1 MIAKATAQFQL
12 PPIDIATHLLA
23 NPNLTVPRE
32 IIHGLLHPGTKG
44 LLAGTS
50 KVGKTWGLLDLAASV
65 ATGTPFLKWT
75 TTQGK
80 VLFVNLEIQRAFIKD
95 RVQIIKE
102 RKGLD
107 NLDNLE
113 VWTLRGQALEFE
125 EVLEEMIKRAKDR
138 KYAVVIVDPVYK
150 AMIGRSENTA
160 SGVGVLCH
168 NLEQVAVETGAAVV
182 YCHHFTKGNQA
193 NKKAMDRMSGSG
205 VFARD
210 ADSIITLTEH
220 AEENCYSVEM
230 TLRNLPPQAPF
241 VVQWKFPL
249 MVVREDLD
257 PADLKGVDRGEGN
270 GNPDHLLAIPPGMAV
285 PEEESSTT
293 SPSPAATSST
303 ALP

>member
-1 MIAKATAQFQL
+1 MIAKATPQFRW
-12 PPIDIATHLLA
+12 PPIDIARHLLA
-23 NPNLTVPRE
+23 NPNLVVPPA
-32 IIHGLLHPGTKG
+32 IVHGLLHKGTKG
-44 LLAGTS
+44 VLASSS
-50 KVGKTWGLLDLAASV
+50 KAGKTWVLLDLAASI
-65 ATGTPFLKWT
+65 ATGTPFLKWP

-80 VLFVNLEIQRAFIKD
+80 VLFVNLEIQRAFIKE
-95 RVQIIKE
+95 RLRIIQE
-102 RKGLD
+102 RKKLD

-113 VWTLRGQALEFE
+113 IWTLRGWTMNFE
-125 EVLEEMIKRAKDR
+125 DVQEELIRRAKGEG
-138 KYAVVIVDPVYK
+138 YSLIVLDPAYK
-150 AMIGRSENTA
+150 MMIGKSENAA

-168 NLEQVAVETGAAVV
+168 SLEQVAVDTGALVMFA
-182 YCHHFTKGNQA
+182 HHFTKGGQS
-193 NKKAMDRMSGSG
+193 NKSPMDRMSGSG

-270 GNPDHLLAIPPGMAV
+270 GNPDHLLATPPGMIV

-293 SPSPAATSST
+293 NPSPAATSST